1 MPVDADREMISSH
14 AHGARDSREK
24 ERERERERKGEDTNL
39 NVPMKPSLDLSR

>member
-1 MPVDADREMISSH
+1 MISSH

-24 ERERERERKGEDTNL
+24 ERERERERERKGEDTNL